1 MLADPQANASIPNE
15 LEWISNF
22 LSFERI
28 LTGSDI
34 ESVRNFSLLWNLFE
48 GLICNKNAS
57 VITLENAVL
66 DLQKRKKINIDYYEQ
81 FLEYFVERYA
91 KNGETNRL
99 FDELN
104 LRRNDKPELVKA
116 VLKGNETSSEKV
128 LLAILIIVFRYRNN
142 LFHGEK
148 SIYKL
153 QNQIDNFRN
162 ANQFLMLFME
172 KWKE

>member
-1 MLADPQANASIPNE
+1 
-15 LEWISNF
+15 
-22 LSFERI
+22 
-28 LTGSDI
+28 
-34 ESVRNFSLLWNLFE
+34 
-48 GLICNKNAS
+48 
-57 VITLENAVL
+57 
-66 DLQKRKKINIDYYEQ
+66 
-81 FLEYFVERYA
+81 
-91 KNGETNRL
+91 
-99 FDELN
+99 
-104 LRRNDKPELVKA
+104 